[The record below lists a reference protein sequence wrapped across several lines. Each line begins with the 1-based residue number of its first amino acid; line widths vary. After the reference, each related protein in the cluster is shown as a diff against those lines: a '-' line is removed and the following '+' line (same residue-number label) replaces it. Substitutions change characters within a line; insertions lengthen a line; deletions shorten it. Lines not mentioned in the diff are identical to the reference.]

1 MPRDTGGGWNDPRAV
16 SPLLE
21 LELRGKNERVV
32 CRETER
38 MVYKLKV
45 LGHPVTAEVRSSTY
59 RKVTKTRDRRYFSSD
74 GARSNG

>member
-1 MPRDTGGGWNDPRAV
+1 MDCAAGHRRGLVRPRAV

-45 LGHPVTAEVRSSTY
+45 LGHPVTAEVRSSTE
-59 RKVTKTRDRRYFSSD
+59 K
-74 GARSNG
+74 